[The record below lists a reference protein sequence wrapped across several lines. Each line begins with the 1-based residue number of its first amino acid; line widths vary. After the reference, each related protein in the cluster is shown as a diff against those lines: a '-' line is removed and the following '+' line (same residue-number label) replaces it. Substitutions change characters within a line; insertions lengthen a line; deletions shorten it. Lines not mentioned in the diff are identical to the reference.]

1 MSTRSSSI
9 YSRSSSNASE
19 VSVHAGLVH
28 EDKLSSAPSFRRLF
42 LLNAPEWKHAL
53 LGCSGALGFG
63 PVQPV
68 YAFFIGEV
76 VSVFFSHDNDKIKS
90 KTKIYCSIFVGLG
103 LISVLVN
110 VLEHYNFA
118 AMGEYLTKRVRERM
132 LSNILTLEVEWFDK
146 KDNSSDLFAPD
157 SKLATEANV
166 AII

>member
-1 MSTRSSSI
+1 M
-9 YSRSSSNASE
+9 
-19 VSVHAGLVH
+19 VH
-28 EDKLSSAPSFRRLF
+28 EDNPPSDPSFRRLF

-63 PVQPV
+63 AVQPV
-68 YAFFIGEV
+68 YAFFMGEV

-103 LISVLVN
+103 LISILVN

-132 LSNILTLEVEWFDK
+132 LSNILTFEVGWFDK
-146 KDNSSDLFAPD
+146 EENSSGAVC
-157 SKLATEANV
+157 SRLAKEANV
-166 AII
+166 ASI